1 MFRRLGSAAER
12 LPDIARVEKIIRRR
26 FEVSKD
32 EIILVSQD
40 INTKPGFPK
49 EETNIVFFKENIRF
63 KIKIFL
69 PVASVSEKDIPLKWL
84 LTSLQDTGEEDCC

>member
-1 MFRRLGSAAER
+1 MQNLDLQAMGSI
-12 LPDIARVEKIIRRR
+12 D
-26 FEVSKD
+26 VSGKGY
-32 EIILVSQD
+32 EGGIQYQNGNGPLQS
-40 INTKPGFPK
+40 
-49 EETNIVFFKENIRF
+49 F